1 MLGIRGGRQV
11 LAGGIRPAARFT
23 DETLLM
29 RRIRRNFTRSIA
41 ESLEARRLMIAAPW
55 GAAPAL
61 MRLDDLAN
69 DLPSIDGSGQ
79 TIAVIDT
86 GVDYTQPG
94 LGGAFGPGHKV
105 IGGYD
110 FVDNDADPLDTNG
123 HGTGVAGIIAADS
136 FESGGYTYRG
146 VAPAAKIVAIRIA
159 ADTSAV
165 PLSVIEQ
172 GLQWVIDNQSTYHVS
187 VVNLSFGFGMYTE
200 DHVHPQLSDE
210 LQTLAD
216 MGIAFVAS
224 AGNGGLDDGQGI
236 SYPAADANAFSVG
249 SVNTADVI
257 SEFSQR
263 SSNLD
268 LLAVGEGVVTVAR
281 GGGYV
286 GVAGTSFSAP
296 SLTGTLALM
305 REVDS
310 NFTIADL
317 HSMIRASSPTNVDGD
332 NETGVTTGLTFQRLD
347 IFSSVKLA
355 LQRKGEPAQAAL
367 IGADGNES
375 DIAIDDQ
382 GVTHFVWYDNDAA
395 TMKYATKNAYGTFSA
410 VSTIDTGGPS
420 RGTELSLKL
429 DSYGRPTIAYLDG
442 PSGDLKLAQYLNGE
456 GWTTRVADSNGVTG
470 LYPSLA
476 IGADN
481 TIYISYFRK
490 TNRDLKMA
498 TYKDGVWERETVD
511 GDGDVGWS
519 STITLDENGKL
530 AIAYG
535 DAGRNRLK
543 LARKLTTAFTTE
555 VVDGNTIGAA
565 YISLAFNP
573 AGYPV
578 MSYYE
583 LGPSDLK
590 LATKGPGGWTNT
602 RVASKGATGLYTNLR
617 LDDNGVP
624 SILYWDKGANQL
636 NRATQTGS
644 TTFKITKIRSKA
656 GKYTVAVR
664 SDFDDKWTY
673 STNTGTALLL
683 GSL

>member
-1 MLGIRGGRQV
+1 
-11 LAGGIRPAARFT
+11 
-23 DETLLM
+23 M
-29 RRIRRNFTRSIA
+29 RRTRRNLAVSFA
-41 ESLEARRLMIAAPW
+41 EPLEPRRLMVAAPW

-61 MRLDDLAN
+61 MRLDDLATN
-69 DLPSIDGSGQ
+69 LPSLNGAGQ

-86 GVDYTQPG
+86 GIDYTQPG
-94 LGGAFGPGHKV
+94 LGGGFGPGRKV

-123 HGTGVAGIIAADS
+123 HGTGVAGVIAADS

-146 VAPAAKIVAIRIA
+146 VVPAAKLLAIRIA
-159 ADTSAV
+159 PDTSAI
-165 PLSVIEQ
+165 PLDRIES
-172 GLQWVIDNQSTYHVS
+172 GLQWVIDHQATYHVT
-187 VVNLSFGFGMYTE
+187 VVNLSFGFGRFDG
-200 DHVHPQLSDE
+200 DHVHPTLSDE

-216 MGIAFVAS
+216 MGIAFVSS

-249 SVNTADVI
+249 SVNTNDII

-286 GVAGTSFSAP
+286 GVAGTSFAAP
-296 SLTGTLALM
+296 WLTGTIALL
-305 REVDS
+305 RQVDAS
-310 NFTIADL
+310 FSIGDL
-317 HSMIRASSPTNVDGD
+317 KSIIRASSPTNLDGD
-332 NETGVTTGLTFQRLD
+332 NETGQTTGLTFQRLD
-347 IFSSVKLA
+347 IYSTVKLA
-355 LQRKGEPAQAAL
+355 LQREGEASQAAF
-367 IGADGNES
+367 IGINGNES
-375 DIAIDDQ
+375 DIAVDNQ
-382 GVTHFVWYDNDAA
+382 GVTHFVWYDNEAR
-395 TMKYATKNAYGTFSA
+395 TMKYATKNAYGVFSA
-410 VSTIDTGGPS
+410 ISTIDES
-420 RGTELSLKL
+420 RLDLGTELSLKL

-442 PSGDLKLAQYLNGE
+442 PNGDLKLAQYLNGE

-476 IGADN
+476 IGADD

-490 TNRDLKMA
+490 TNRDLKLA
-498 TYKDGVWERETVD
+498 TYKNGVWERETVD

-519 STITLDENGKL
+519 STITLDAQGKV

-543 LARKLTTAFTTE
+543 LARKQSTTFTTE
-555 VVDGNTIGAA
+555 VVDNSTIGAA

-573 AGYPV
+573 AGFPV
-578 MSYYE
+578 VSYYE

-590 LATKGPGGWTNT
+590 LSIKAAGGWTNY
-602 RVASKGATGLYTNLR
+602 RVASKGATGLYTNLSI
-617 LDDNGVP
+617 DQAGVP
-624 SILYWDKGANQL
+624 SVLFWDKGQNQL
-636 NRATQTGS
+636 KRATKNGA
-644 TTFKITKIRSKA
+644 TFTINKIRSNA

-664 SDFDDKWTY
+664 SPFDDKWKFA
-673 STNTGTALLL
+673 TNTGSSLLL